1 MNLKDV
7 ITQNSQQSAFH
18 LMAHMMV
25 WFGDGHVHRVNR
37 YVSTDKNLISRQLDL
52 YKSAGFDGVIV
63 TWQGP
68 QAKFTHQATMEV
80 CNRCIQKDMLFVLLL
95 DPAVASNGPTREA
108 SVSAA
113 MSDAGFQE
121 MILSPAYIPEN
132 YVLDFS
138 TGADYTKVIIPS
150 GINILMNQS
159 GFGWPNAY
167 NGDNTRTLNELKGT
181 HAKTTMKIPCVCF
194 QFNDAGFPIPA
205 GVSSSSFTGTRDY
218 GSSVWTSGKAP
229 RAIDHQA
236 GNFFLDTIGTLATQP
251 YPYIALVTAND
262 HDEGTGVEQW
272 IAACNGVRL

>member
-7 ITQNSQQSAFH
+7 ITKNSSQSAFH
-18 LMAHMMV
+18 LLAHMMV

-52 YKSAGFDGVIV
+52 YKSAGIEGVIV

-68 QAKFTHQATMEV
+68 QAKFTHLASMEV
-80 CNRCIQKDMLFVLLL
+80 CNGCIQKDMFFALLL
-95 DPAVASNGPTREA
+95 DPAVAANGPTKEA
-108 SVSAA
+108 SVTAA
-113 MSDAGFQE
+113 FADTGFQE

-138 TGADYTKVIIPS
+138 TGADYTKVIVPS
-150 GINILMNQS
+150 GLNILMEQT

-167 NGDNTRTLNELKGT
+167 NGDNTRTLNELKNV

-194 QFNDAGFPIPA
+194 QFLDAGFPLPT
-205 GVSSSSFTGTRDY
+205 GVAPSAFTGTRDY
-218 GSSVWTSGKAP
+218 GYSVWTQSKPA

-236 GNFFLDTIGTLATQP
+236 GNLFLDTIGTFSTQQ
-251 YPYIALVTAND
+251 YPYVALVTAND

-272 IAACNGVRL
+272 LAACNGVRL